1 MRTVRLLS
9 KASYHE
15 EEADSEGTWALS
27 YGDMITLLLS
37 FFVIFFTT
45 DPKQVKLEK
54 MNRHLTFQLENL
66 VPAVMPLSSET
77 GQGPKVKM
85 PLIPGLNMRAHEVG
99 ESIVVTFQDTSF
111 YNSGAIVLKAQGEK
125 LLNEFAEKYLPYAG
139 NYRLA
144 IKGFTDKRK
153 VVKRR
158 NTFKKYDDNL
168 ELSVLR
174 SVSAM
179 RVLQQAGVPLNR
191 MEIAGAG
198 ELELIDRVLPRKE
211 GLTEEELNSYSRTIV
226 LVIQPVKESW

>member
-1 MRTVRLLS
+1 MKTVRLLA
-9 KASYHE
+9 KASYHD

-54 MNRHLTFQLENL
+54 MNRHLSFQLENL
-66 VPAVMPLSSET
+66 VPAVLPLSADI
-77 GQGPKVKM
+77 GAGPKVKM
-85 PLIPGLNMRAHEVG
+85 PVLPGLATRAHEVG
-99 ESIVVTFQDTSF
+99 DNLVVTFQATSF
-111 YNSGAIVLKAQGEK
+111 YDSGALVLTPQGEK
-125 LLNEFAEKYLPYAG
+125 LLREFAEKYLPYAG

-144 IKGFTDKRK
+144 VKGFTDKRK
-153 VVKRR
+153 VAKKKY
-158 NTFKKYDDNL
+158 KKYDDNL
-168 ELSVLR
+168 ELSALR
-174 SVSAM
+174 SLSAM

-191 MEIAGAG
+191 MEIAGSG

-211 GLTEEELNSYSRTIV
+211 GLTATELNAYSRTIV

>member
-1 MRTVRLLS
+1 MKQVRLLA
-9 KASYHE
+9 KASYYD

-54 MNRHLTFQLENL
+54 MNRHLSFQLENL
-66 VPAVMPLSSET
+66 VPAVLPISSEV

-85 PLIPGLNMRAHEVG
+85 PTLPGLTTTAVEVG
-99 ESIVVTFQDTSF
+99 ENIVVTFQATSF
-111 YNSGAIVLKAQGEK
+111 YDSGSLALTPQGEK
-125 LLNEFAEKYLPYAG
+125 ILKEFAEKYLPYAG

-144 IKGFTDKRK
+144 VKGFTDKRK
-153 VVKRR
+153 VGQRKKRIR
-158 NTFKKYDDNL
+158 KYDDNL
-168 ELSVLR
+168 ELSALR
-174 SVSAM
+174 SLSAM
-179 RVLQQAGVPLNR
+179 RTLQQAGVPLNR
-191 MEIAGAG
+191 MEIAGSG

-211 GLTEEELNSYSRTIV
+211 GLTENELNAYSRTIV

>member
-9 KASYHE
+9 KANYHE

-45 DPKQVKLEK
+45 DPKQEKLEK

-85 PLIPGLNMRAHEVG
+85 PLIPSLNMRAHEVG
-99 ESIVVTFQDTSF
+99 ESIVVTFQATSF
-111 YNSGAIVLKAQGEK
+111 YNSGAIVLTAQGEK
-125 LLNEFAEKYLPYAG
+125 LLKDFAEKYLPYAG

-179 RVLQQAGVPLNR
+179 RVLRQAGVPLNR

-211 GLTEEELNSYSRTIV
+211 GLTEKELNSYSRTIV
-226 LVIQPVKESW
+226 MVIQPVKESW